1 MSAFCTKRRPGSS
14 AATTL
19 VPSWALAD
27 RHRNNNMLSDHHR
40 SQPRKGIMKSRL
52 AERQVTRS
60 HACSVAYYTAPC
72 TAGNIS
78 KLKQQA
84 EAATQAP
91 IYLMRCAVVFAH
103 VLSLSTAG
111 GKYMYATHHVAK
123 PSSILCPE
131 PAAPLAT
138 EPPKTTCI
146 IVLTSMSLRIEEEL
160 DMRCEAKAHA
170 LYRQQVVCL
179 PTEEAATRRKR
190 CGLGLG
196 CCC

>member
-1 MSAFCTKRRPGSS
+1 
-14 AATTL
+14 
-19 VPSWALAD
+19 
-27 RHRNNNMLSDHHR
+27 
-40 SQPRKGIMKSRL
+40 MKSRL

-111 GKYMYATHHVAK
+111 GKYMYATHQ
-123 PSSILCPE
+123 
-131 PAAPLAT
+131 
-138 EPPKTTCI
+138 CI
-146 IVLTSMSLRIEEEL
+146 MWQNQAVYCVQS
-160 DMRCEAKAHA
+160 
-170 LYRQQVVCL
+170 RQ
-179 PTEEAATRRKR
+179 RH
-190 CGLGLG
+190 
-196 CCC
+196 